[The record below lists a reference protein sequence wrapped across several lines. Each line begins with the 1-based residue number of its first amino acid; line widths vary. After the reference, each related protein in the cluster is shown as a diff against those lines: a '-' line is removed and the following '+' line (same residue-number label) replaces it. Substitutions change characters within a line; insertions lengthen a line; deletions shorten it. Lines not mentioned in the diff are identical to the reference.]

1 MQVSSR
7 EDFDR
12 WRKEFREVLLGLLR
26 IDPPLETVPPV
37 RFGGREELPDH
48 YRERLEIETMEG
60 L

>member
-37 RFGGREELPDH
+37 RFGTLEELPDH
-48 YRERLEIETMEG
+48 YRERLKIETM
-60 L
+60 